1 MEPFRVVIAGG
12 GVAGLEA
19 LLALHK
25 LARKR
30 VAPTLLAPEEEFVS
44 QPLSVA
50 EPFGLTHPRSFS
62 LREIAR
68 EHAASF
74 RHGALARIDSEASL
88 AVTVAGA
95 ELGYDAL
102 LVAIGVRPV
111 EVVPGSFTFRG
122 PVDSAGFKAL
132 LGELEEGEISRLVF
146 AVPPESAWP
155 LPLYELALLTAAR
168 CRDLRRT
175 VELHVVTPEAQPLH
189 LFGGRAAASLR
200 SLLEDAGIAIHLG
213 QAPVRFEDGELEVAG
228 GGALRVDRVISL
240 PAPEGPE
247 IPGLPHVGPRRLVF
261 TDRFGGVD
269 GLRGVYAAG
278 DITSFPIKQGGLAA
292 QQADSAASAI
302 AAAAGAPVDPQPFRP
317 ILRGA
322 LVTGHAPRFLRA
334 QPDLGLGPDSS
345 VAARSVLW
353 WPPAKVAGRL
363 LAPYLAAKA
372 GYPTSGQELA
382 DVEAPYGDE
391 GGNLWADHD
400 DVIGLALSSADA
412 SAQWQDFRGA
422 LHWLEVAEDLEL
434 YLPPSYEAKRIAW
447 QEIADHTR

>member
-1 MEPFRVVIAGG
+1 
-12 GVAGLEA
+12 
-19 LLALHK
+19 
-25 LARKR
+25 
-30 VAPTLLAPEEEFVS
+30 
-44 QPLSVA
+44 
-50 EPFGLTHPRSFS
+50 
-62 LREIAR
+62 
-68 EHAASF
+68 
-74 RHGALARIDSEASL
+74 
-88 AVTVAGA
+88 
-95 ELGYDAL
+95 
-102 LVAIGVRPV
+102 
-111 EVVPGSFTFRG
+111 
-122 PVDSAGFKAL
+122 
-132 LGELEEGEISRLVF
+132 
-146 AVPPESAWP
+146 
-155 LPLYELALLTAAR
+155 
-168 CRDLRRT
+168 
-175 VELHVVTPEAQPLH
+175 
-189 LFGGRAAASLR
+189 
-200 SLLEDAGIAIHLG
+200 
-213 QAPVRFEDGELEVAG
+213 
-228 GGALRVDRVISL
+228 
-240 PAPEGPE
+240 
-247 IPGLPHVGPRRLVF
+247 
-261 TDRFGGVD
+261 VD

-278 DITSFPIKQGGLAA
+278 DTTSFPIKQGGLAA